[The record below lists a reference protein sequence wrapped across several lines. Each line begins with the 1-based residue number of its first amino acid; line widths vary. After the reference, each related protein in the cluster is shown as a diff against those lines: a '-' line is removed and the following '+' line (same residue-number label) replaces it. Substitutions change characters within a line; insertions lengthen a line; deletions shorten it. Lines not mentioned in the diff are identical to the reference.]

1 MNPYEKLINAI
12 ILQAVKDW
20 RHAEVLIHRHPG
32 SIEGRHLKQDT
43 ETFFKSKWFNF
54 LTIIDG
60 KALLQKLIKEQKQK
74 DNYRR

>member
-20 RHAEVLIHRHPG
+20 RHAEMLIHRHPN
-32 SIEGRHLKQDT
+32 SIEGQRLKHDT
-43 ETFFKSKWFNF
+43 ESFFKSKWFDF
-54 LTIIDG
+54 LTTVDG
-60 KALLQKLIKEQKQK
+60 SALLQKLIKEQKQK